1 VIDRRETEEPW
12 AQDEGPPPAPLGDV
26 VDRLSTARGWARR
39 LEGARV
45 HGLWEEIAGSNLAEH
60 TEPVRLHGGVLVVR
74 ATSSSWAAQL
84 PYMANEIL
92 RRANA
97 VLGEGTV
104 TRVVAAGGTP
114 RPGDRDR

>member
-1 VIDRRETEEPW
+1 VIDHRDAEEPW
-12 AQDEGPPPAPLGDV
+12 VEAQGPPPAPLGEV
-26 VDRLSTARGWARR
+26 VDRLSSTRGWSRR

-84 PYMANEIL
+84 PYMANEIM

-104 TRVVAAGGTP
+104 IRVVAARGP
-114 RPGDRDR
+114 QRPAEEFP